1 MAQEGIKPNKLK
13 ETITRGGYRFVILWA
28 AGILLIYAVGGYLGV
43 RTLLTYR
50 AETEKF
56 QQNWIGSATTD
67 PNVRAAEIKM
77 APGAK
82 PVDVLVGIY
91 INSIGEI
98 SLKESSWTADF
109 DIWFRW
115 TGDEVGPGTTF
126 EVVNGQI
133 DQRDKKEAYVTGR
146 EHYERYRVKA
156 RLTKFFDSSRF
167 PFSDQG
173 LTIQVEDRTHEAER
187 LRYVAD
193 EQGSG
198 LTRSG
203 VLQSLKITKSLMAV
217 KLHSYGS
224 RRGDPRYSPNTPD
237 VHSRFIYAILVSPP
251 GTALYIK
258 MFQALFASVAVAL
271 IALFI
276 KVIMIDC
283 RFGLPVGGFF
293 ASVANNIFVGWLFP
307 PGEGITLTAM
317 VNAIGLVTIFL
328 ILVESTISLYILD
341 TRGQD
346 RLSRVLD
353 KVSFVVLV
361 LGYVVLNLIL
371 PLAARS

>member
-1 MAQEGIKPNKLK
+1 MAQEGINPNNLK
-13 ETITRGGYRFVILWA
+13 DTITRGGYRFVILWA
-28 AGILLIYAVGGYLGV
+28 AGILLLYAVGGYLGV
-43 RTLLTYR
+43 RTLLTYG
-50 AETEKF
+50 AETEKLR
-56 QQNWIGSATTD
+56 QNWTGSAATE
-67 PNVRAAEIKM
+67 PNVRAPEIKM
-77 APGAK
+77 DPGAK

-91 INSIGEI
+91 MNSIGEV
-98 SLKESSWTADF
+98 SLRESGWTADF

-115 TGDEVGPGTTF
+115 TGDEVRPGNTF
-126 EVVNGQI
+126 EVVNGRI

-156 RLTKFFDSSRF
+156 RLIKFFDDTRF
-167 PFSDQG
+167 PLSDDA
-173 LTIQVEDRTHEAER
+173 LTIQVEDSTHEAER

-193 EQGSG
+193 TQESG
-198 LTRSG
+198 ISRSG
-203 VLQSLKITKSLMAV
+203 VHPSWKIKKSLMAV
-217 KLHSYGS
+217 KMHSYGS
-224 RRGDPRYSPNTPD
+224 RRGDPRLSPSTGE
-237 VHSRFIYAILVSPP
+237 VHSRSIFAIHVSPP
-251 GTALYIK
+251 GTVLYLK

-276 KVIMIDC
+276 KASMIDC

-293 ASVANNIFVGWLFP
+293 ASVANNIFLAGVLP
-307 PGEGITLTAM
+307 PGWGITITAM
-317 VNAIGLVTIFL
+317 VNAIGLFTIFL

-353 KVSFVVLV
+353 KVSFVVLGF
-361 LGYVVLNLIL
+361 GYVVLNLIL